1 MMLGQGMP
9 DRMSAAPVSLAS
21 WLVSA
26 HPRGEVLTIEERGPS
41 LVLWLLGQPEGFSV
55 PEIQGWLHDVS
66 GVAHESAALDTSPQP
81 IPVLLRHALS
91 GLLFS
96 HAEMWA
102 RGEGPGPC
110 SVAFT
115 SGPDGIGLG
124 WVGDAEATVWLD
136 SQPCDVRWVRV
147 RDDQGREAR
156 AWSVEAGHDVRV
168 TLRWQL
174 RPGDADS
181 PRVLLEARTRT
192 ETADA
197 GPVVAAPRFVPPARR
212 AVSPQTPGPIAESI
226 AAAFADQ
233 PIAPAPPEFAPPDPV
248 IEEESLSL
256 AGPSVEAL
264 YDVDPPAHASL
275 AIESVLAQDVRDEPA
290 PAMMSPAAIDDLPE
304 IAQTVAIPDPPSVE
318 VVEVEEEAS
327 YIAPAEAV
335 LVPRVSSMPPETRKD
350 LDSGKPS
357 SGIARWLSK
366 NFSWMRRSRAEEPER
381 AATPMPVAQESS
393 EPVSE
398 QQEMPGLIALPM
410 QDETPPLEVR
420 GVMDAADPVVA
431 DLPARDHEDELAR
444 TAAALAEA
452 LGGWDAPAVE
462 VPAVEVPAAPPE
474 VVTEPERIFDVLPD
488 QIPPT
493 PESAELTARATSVV
507 DTDADLHAVAL
518 PDPEPIP
525 DLDPPVTGPPAAL
538 PVMAPSRP
546 PRLPSFVKPPVARPD
561 SDARLEDN
569 LHSRLDLAPVFAPP
583 PGQVFDP
590 HERTIEPVPLE
601 AITPES
607 TPLADLESA
616 AASVESPGATT
627 SVPSG
632 DAPASVVPD
641 DWTPSPEAAL
651 EAANRARAREAS
663 APPRRRTALHPDW
676 PSENDV
682 QAETRR
688 TRTTWIAL
696 GAIVAVL
703 FGVGW
708 LVGSLQGA
716 RHSNGPAP
724 KGVLAMFGVKGPT
737 FKTEVKSQPDGA
749 WILVDGKATNQRTPV
764 TLELPP
770 GKHEVTLSFGEW
782 GQAVYPVAGKKRET
796 HHVDGTL
803 WGSLD
808 VAAPELGS
816 VIAVAVDGRPRGF
829 APVRVDSLAPGPHQ
843 LRFSGPGMPSW
854 GQTVE
859 IRVAQRQEVLPRAL
873 SSPATG
879 VLQVRANVTEAG
891 ETESLSGARVWIDGE
906 LNGTTP
912 LTVELSRG
920 PHSVRVERGDDRP
933 PIQVIDLPGGNQ
945 RFATFELGT
954 GAEHPVLRLDA
965 PDRVQSDRAAVI
977 SATLTEVAP
986 REVKEM
992 WLHVLGPDGAWS
1004 RYPMARL
1011 QGQLSAV
1018 GAIAFPVAQIGPSGR
1033 TRYYVSAVTTQGD
1046 EFFTE
1051 LQTMT
1056 EHRPPR

>member
-1 MMLGQGMP
+1 MP
-9 DRMSAAPVSLAS
+9 DRMSAAPISLAS

-115 SGPDGIGLG
+115 SGADGIGLG

-156 AWSVEAGHDVRV
+156 AWSVEPGHDVRV

-197 GPVVAAPRFVPPARR
+197 GPVVAAPRFVPPVRR
-212 AVSPQTPGPIAESI
+212 AVSAETPGPIAESI

-233 PIAPAPPEFAPPDPV
+233 PIAPAPPEFTAPDPV
-248 IEEESLSL
+248 IEEVSL

-275 AIESVLAQDVRDEPA
+275 AIESVLAPEVVDELA
-290 PAMMSPAAIDDLPE
+290 PAMMSPAAIEDLPE
-304 IAQTVAIPDPPSVE
+304 IAQPEIAQPMIAQTVAIPEPTSVE
-318 VVEVEEEAS
+318 PEDS

-335 LVPRVSSMPPETRKD
+335 LVPRVSSMPPDARKD
-350 LDSGKPS
+350 LEAKPS

-366 NFSWMRRSRAEEPER
+366 NFSWMRRSRTEEPDR
-381 AATPMPVAQESS
+381 APTPMPIAHEIS
-393 EPVSE
+393 EPVPE
-398 QQEMPGLIALPM
+398 QQEMPGLVALPIP
-410 QDETPPLEVR
+410 DEAPQLEVH
-420 GVMDAADPVVA
+420 GVMLDADPVVA
-431 DLPARDHEDELAR
+431 DQPARDHEDELAR

-452 LGGWDAPAVE
+452 LGGWDAPAE
-462 VPAVEVPAAPPE
+462 PMPAAPPE
-474 VVTEPERIFDVLPD
+474 IVTEPERIFDVLPD

-493 PESAELTARATSVV
+493 PESEELTALAASVV

-525 DLDPPVTGPPAAL
+525 ALDPPVTGPPAAL

-569 LHSRLDLAPVFAPP
+569 LHSRLDLAPVFTPP
-583 PGQVFDP
+583 SGHVFDP

-601 AITPES
+601 AIAPGS

-616 AASVESPGATT
+616 AGSVELSGAAASVLSDE
-627 SVPSG
+627 
-632 DAPASVVPD
+632 APASVVPD

-651 EAANRARAREAS
+651 EAANRARSGEGS

-682 QAETRR
+682 RDETRR

-708 LVGSLQGA
+708 FVGSLQGA

-724 KGVLAMFGVKGPT
+724 KGLLAMFGVKGPT

-749 WILVDGKATNQRTPV
+749 WVLVDGKATNQRTPV

-782 GQAVYPVAGKKRET
+782 GQAVYPVAGKRREL
-796 HHVDGTL
+796 HRVDGTL

-954 GAEHPVLRLDA
+954 GAEHPVVRLDA
-965 PDRVQSDRAAVI
+965 PGRVQTDRAAVI

-1018 GAIAFPVAQIGPSGR
+1018 GAVAFPVAQIGPSGR
-1033 TRYYVSAVTTQGD
+1033 TRYYVSAVTSQGD

-1056 EHRPPR
+1056 EQRPPR